1 MFWSTGHGVQVKWL
15 CALCTLWRSGNR
27 VVKSAGVVTVSPSQ
41 CVVSRLSPSPRAD
54 VCLVTSLF
62 LAELPSDEGNEYADS
77 IQTLVMVLDVIVLA
91 TRYTSLT
98 RTPPSFGAPLPSDR
112 RLRQQPC

>member
-1 MFWSTGHGVQVKWL
+1 MHVVEIGQSGRKVGGRSHRLAVAMCRVQAIAAAACWFPVTMSYLAKL
-15 CALCTLWRSGNR
+15 LSG
-27 VVKSAGVVTVSPSQ
+27 K
-41 CVVSRLSPSPRAD
+41 
-54 VCLVTSLF
+54 
-62 LAELPSDEGNEYADS
+62 GNEYADL
-77 IQTLVMVLDVIVLA
+77 IATPMMVLDVIVLA